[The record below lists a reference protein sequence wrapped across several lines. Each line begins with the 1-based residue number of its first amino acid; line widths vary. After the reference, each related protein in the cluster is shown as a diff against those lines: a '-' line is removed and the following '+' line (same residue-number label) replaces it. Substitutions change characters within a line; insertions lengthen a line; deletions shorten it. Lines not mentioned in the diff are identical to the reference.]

1 MLRAPPSTLRS
12 VSDAARDDLESLH
25 RRWAHDGDP
34 AAREALVERYQALV
48 RSLSSRYNVVSDSAD
63 DLIQVGNVGLLH
75 ALDRFDPDRGCA
87 FRSFAVPTILGELRR
102 HFRNTGWAVHVPRS
116 LQERFMLV
124 ERVSQ
129 ELAGKL
135 GRLPTPSDIADRLGL
150 TTEEVVDAASARNG
164 YNTISLDHPV
174 GHGDDDDGED
184 RILLDTLARDEPG
197 YELVAYRAALEGTIR
212 ALPARERQM
221 LSLRFTQ
228 DLTQAEI
235 ADRLGISQMQ
245 VSRLLRR
252 SLNRLRAVAEAEG
265 RGRDDA
271 RFGS

>member
-48 RSLSSRYNVVSDSAD
+48 RSLSSRYNAVSDSAD

-174 GHGDDDDGED
+174 GHSDDDDGED